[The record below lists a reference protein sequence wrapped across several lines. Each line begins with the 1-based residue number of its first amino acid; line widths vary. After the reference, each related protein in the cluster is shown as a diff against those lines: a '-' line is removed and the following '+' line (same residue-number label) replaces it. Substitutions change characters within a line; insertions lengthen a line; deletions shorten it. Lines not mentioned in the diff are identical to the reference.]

1 MRLQLTNKSIVKA
14 VALFGVIFLLV
25 TIFLPVHAQAGW
37 VAGYSLGLLAVVLH
51 YGMSLL
57 TKQIDDELFVRYFFV
72 GLAVRFI
79 TILALFILLI
89 ISEKFDQISFTVS
102 FLISY
107 IFHSVIDT
115 ILLNKKLTDRSG

>member
-1 MRLQLTNKSIVKA
+1 MRLQLTNKSIVKS
-14 VALFGVIFLLV
+14 VVLFGVAFLLV
-25 TIFLPVHAQAGW
+25 TIFLPVHAQTGW
-37 VAGYSLGLLAVVLH
+37 MAGYSLGLLAVVLH
-51 YGMSLL
+51 YAMSLL
-57 TKQIDDELFVRYFFV
+57 TKHIDDELFVRYFFV

-79 TILALFILLI
+79 TILGLFVLLI

>member
-1 MRLQLTNKSIVKA
+1 MSYNMTDKSIVKS
-14 VALFGVIFLLV
+14 VVLFGAAFLSVI
-25 TIFLPVHAQAGW
+25 IFLPGDAQIGW
-37 VAGYSLGLLAVVLH
+37 VVGYSLGLLAIILH

-57 TKQIDDELFVRYFFV
+57 TKQIDDQLFVRYFFV